1 MSNLENIETTE
12 ATEVL
17 EATEATE
24 VLEATEATEELEAT
38 EAIEE
43 TETVEKDILGGN
55 AQRMYDENGREI
67 LVDAKGVKQWFPIK
81 KWIFEKQRYVK
92 AVDDVDVYMY
102 RGETL
107 GVCGESGCG
116 KSTLMR
122 TILQLLKPTAGE
134 IKYEGIEMTKL
145 SGKQLKKVREHMQ
158 IVFQDPFSA
167 LDPRMKVGKILEEPM
182 IINRPD
188 MDKKARMARV
198 RELMG
203 QVGLDPSYI
212 NRFPHEFS
220 GGQRQRIVI
229 ARALATY
236 PEVLFCD
243 EAVSA
248 LDVSVRAQILNLLEE
263 LQDEL
268 KLTYMFVSHDLSVIE
283 HICDRI
289 VIMYLGK
296 VVEIGTKDDIFK
308 NPKHPYTQALLSA
321 IPLVG
326 KKKSER
332 IILEGDIPSPVNPP
346 AGCRFH
352 TRCPYATERCS
363 TEIPA
368 MVELG
373 GEHRA
378 ACHLC
383 APEVAEEAPAEAV

>member
-1 MSNLENIETTE
+1 MSNP
-12 ATEVL
+12 
-17 EATEATE
+17 
-24 VLEATEATEELEAT
+24 
-38 EAIEE
+38 
-43 TETVEKDILGGN
+43 EK
-55 AQRMYDENGREI
+55 EI
-67 LVDAKGVKQWFPIK
+67 LVNATGVKQWFPIK
-81 KWIFEKQRYVK
+81 KWFFEKQRYVK
-92 AVDDVDVYMY
+92 AVDDVDIYMY

-122 TILQLLKPTAGE
+122 TILQLLKPTAGS
-134 IKYEGIEMTKL
+134 ITYEGRELTKM
-145 SGKQLKKVREHMQ
+145 SKKELKKTREHMQ
-158 IVFQDPFSA
+158 IVFQDPYSA
-167 LDPRMKVGKILEEPM
+167 LDGRMKVGKIIEEPM
-182 IINRPD
+182 IINKPN
-188 MDKKARMARV
+188 MTKKERMARV
-198 RELMG
+198 MELMD

-212 NRFPHEFS
+212 NRYPHEFS

-229 ARALATY
+229 ARALATN
-236 PEVLFCD
+236 PELLFCD

-263 LQDEL
+263 LQEEL

-283 HICDRI
+283 HICDRV

-326 KKKSER
+326 KKKTER

-346 AGCRFH
+346 SGCRFH
-352 TRCPYATERCS
+352 TRCPYATEMCS
-363 TEIPA
+363 TVVPEL
-368 MVELG
+368 VCLG
-373 GEHRA
+373 GEHKA

-383 APEVAEEAPAEAV
+383 VDEAVAEPVAEEAV

>member
-1 MSNLENIETTE
+1 MSNP
-12 ATEVL
+12 
-17 EATEATE
+17 
-24 VLEATEATEELEAT
+24 
-38 EAIEE
+38 
-43 TETVEKDILGGN
+43 EK
-55 AQRMYDENGREI
+55 EI
-67 LVDAKGVKQWFPIK
+67 LVNATGVKQWFPIK
-81 KWIFEKQRYVK
+81 KWFFEKQRYVK
-92 AVDDVDVYMY
+92 AVDDVDIYMY

-122 TILQLLKPTAGE
+122 TILQLLKPTAGS
-134 IKYEGIEMTKL
+134 ITYEGRELTKM
-145 SGKQLKKVREHMQ
+145 SKKELKKTREHMQ
-158 IVFQDPFSA
+158 IVFQDPYSA
-167 LDPRMKVGKILEEPM
+167 LDGRMKVGKIIEEPM
-182 IINRPD
+182 IINKPN
-188 MDKKARMARV
+188 MTKKERMARV
-198 RELMG
+198 MELMD

-212 NRFPHEFS
+212 NRYPHEFS

-229 ARALATY
+229 ARALATN
-236 PEVLFCD
+236 PELLFCD

-263 LQDEL
+263 LQEEL

-283 HICDRI
+283 HICDRV

-326 KKKSER
+326 KKKTER

-346 AGCRFH
+346 SGCRFH

-363 TEIPA
+363 IEVPE
-368 MVELG
+368 MVDLG
-373 GEHRA
+373 GEHKA
-378 ACHLC
+378 ACLLC
-383 APEVAEEAPAEAV
+383 APDYVAEEAAQEAV

>member
-1 MSNLENIETTE
+1 MSENMETMETVEVTETVEVAETE
-12 ATEVL
+12 ATEV
-17 EATEATE
+17 
-24 VLEATEATEELEAT
+24 V
-38 EAIEE
+38 
-43 TETVEKDILGGN
+43 ETVEAFEEEQELNVVTIPGV
-55 AQRMYDENGREI
+55 QSERMYAEDGREI
-67 LVDAKGVKQWFPIK
+67 LVKAEGVKQWFPIK
-81 KWIFEKQRYVK
+81 KWFFEKQRYVK
-92 AVDDVDVYMY
+92 AVDDVDVHMY

-122 TILQLLKPTAGE
+122 TILQLLKPTAGS
-134 IKYEGIEMTKL
+134 IKYEGIEVTKL
-145 SGKQLKKVREHMQ
+145 NKKQMKKIREHMQ
-158 IVFQDPFSA
+158 IVFQDPYSA
-167 LDPRMKVGKILEEPM
+167 LDPRMRVGTILEEPM

-212 NRFPHEFS
+212 NRYPHEFS

-229 ARALATY
+229 ARALATK
-236 PEVLFCD
+236 PEMLFCD

-248 LDVSVRAQILNLLEE
+248 LDVSVRAQILNLLED

-296 VVEIGTKDDIFK
+296 VVEVGTKDDIFK

-326 KKKSER
+326 KKKTER

-346 AGCRFH
+346 SGCRFH

-363 TEIPA
+363 VEIPE
-368 MVELG
+368 MVNLG
-373 GEHRA
+373 GEHVA

-383 APEVAEEAPAEAV
+383 APAAVEEAAEEAV

>member
-1 MSNLENIETTE
+1 MSNLEN
-12 ATEVL
+12 L
-17 EATEATE
+17 
-24 VLEATEATEELEAT
+24 
-38 EAIEE
+38 
-43 TETVEKDILGGN
+43 ETVEQVETAGGLD
-55 AQRMYDENGREI
+55 QRMFDETGREI
-67 LVDAKGVKQWFPIK
+67 LVKAENVKQWFPIK
-81 KWIFEKQRYVK
+81 KWFFEKQRYVK
-92 AVDDVDVYMY
+92 AVDDVSVYMY

-122 TILQLLKPTAGE
+122 TILQLLKPTAGSV
-134 IKYEGIEMTKL
+134 KYEGVELTKL
-145 SGKQLKKVREHMQ
+145 NKKQLKKIREHMQ
-158 IVFQDPFSA
+158 IVFQDPYSA
-167 LDPRMKVGKILEEPM
+167 LDGRMRVGAILEEPM
-182 IINRPD
+182 IINKPE

-198 RELMG
+198 RELMT
-203 QVGLDPSYI
+203 QVGLDASYV
-212 NRFPHEFS
+212 NRYPHEFS

-248 LDVSVRAQILNLLEE
+248 LDVSVRAQILNLLED

-296 VVEIGTKDDIFK
+296 VVEVGTKDDIFK
-308 NPKHPYTQALLSA
+308 NPTHPYTKALLSA

-326 KKKSER
+326 KKTRER

-346 AGCRFH
+346 SGCRFH
-352 TRCPYATERCS
+352 TRCPHATERCS
-363 TEIPA
+363 VEMPE
-368 MVELG
+368 MVDLG
-373 GEHRA
+373 GEHKV
-378 ACHLC
+378 ACLLC
-383 APEVAEEAPAEAV
+383 APAAAETVEEAV